1 MGGKITMGLE
11 TEINSKKDLLEKA
24 LYAAKDIKEIN
35 SIKIEYLKKY
45 VKSLYSELKS
55 VSAEEKKVLGKV
67 INEFKNFAEAKITAA
82 EEKFKSQKAATKYDV
97 SIFKDNIAFGSKHP
111 LVKLYKKIEEVFVG
125 MGFSVVQGPEIEL
138 DKYNFEKLNL
148 PPHHPARDMQ
158 DTFYISAPNVLLRS
172 HTSSVQIRTMEKM
185 NPPVQIISPG
195 TVYRVD
201 DIDPQH
207 TPMFYQVEGLMVAE
221 NISFANLKA
230 VLIRFL
236 KEVFGDDVS
245 SFYRIKRL
253 RFLDHKPAELVTTYI
268 PKYLIENLNDYDLT
282 KNSLFDILERE
293 KNIYVDYAE
302 KLLRAVN
309 VSKDVAKY
317 LEIVPNTAVQFV
329 HTVTYN
335 TKGIPIEYSD
345 AFDVNEFSNFKLIV
359 KKNRGHDC

>member
-1 MGGKITMGLE
+1 MSLE
-11 TEINSKKDLLEKA
+11 TEINNKKDLLEKS
-24 LYAAKDIKEIN
+24 LSEAKDIKEIN

-45 VKSLYSELKS
+45 VKSLYAQLKS
-55 VSAEEKKVLGKV
+55 ASAEEKKVLGKV
-67 INEFKNFAEAKITAA
+67 INEFKNFAEAKIAKA
-82 EEKFKSQKAATKYDV
+82 EEKFKIQKSATKYDV

-185 NPPVQIISPG
+185 KPPVQIISPG

-201 DIDPQH
+201 EIDPQH

-236 KEVFGDDVS
+236 KEVFGNEIDVRFRPS
-245 SFYRIKRL
+245 YYPYTEPSAAVDMSCTKCGKKGCRTCGGTGWITVLGAGMVHPNVLEGVGYDSKKYTGFAFGLGPNRL
-253 RFLDHKPAELVTTYI
+253 ALAYYGLDEIRKLY
-268 PKYLIENLNDYDLT
+268 ENDI
-282 KNSLFDILERE
+282 SLWKQI
-293 KNIYVDYAE
+293 
-302 KLLRAVN
+302 
-309 VSKDVAKY
+309 
-317 LEIVPNTAVQFV
+317 
-329 HTVTYN
+329 
-335 TKGIPIEYSD
+335 
-345 AFDVNEFSNFKLIV
+345 
-359 KKNRGHDC
+359 